1 LQKFAWLVYK
11 RAKAGDWEF
20 FDHLAKQRRKRRG
33 RPRPAESLS
42 LVVLSGWMHV
52 FFWLMT
58 NQDRALFIGRRSGVS
73 LNLNYD
79 DPPGAIKKCSQQL
92 GLLGW
97 GNFRSTYAEPPLSYK
112 PHAGNRDWFYVSDSW
127 SEILAPPG

>member
-1 LQKFAWLVYK
+1 MSHGATFEERVFFFLLANGDPRLALQKFAWLVYK

-73 LNLNYD
+73 LNLNY
-79 DPPGAIKKCSQQL
+79 
-92 GLLGW
+92 
-97 GNFRSTYAEPPLSYK
+97 
-112 PHAGNRDWFYVSDSW
+112 
-127 SEILAPPG
+127 